1 MADIA
6 GYIRISAFRVHVFHL
21 FYSLGFLFGLVS
33 GFVLAEIL
41 HLQWW
46 VITILSVVSALTFFS
61 LLALVRHWYGREN
74 IVYYHHEIG
83 ILLACLLAL
92 FITGQPVLPYM
103 DVTITGI
110 GIFNIFG
117 RWGCFFVG
125 CCHGKPCRVGVTY
138 HHEHVQQGFPQY
150 YENIRLFPIQ
160 LIESAG
166 AALLVAACIVS
177 MISGLYQPG
186 EILVMYSVLYGCGRF
201 LLEIFRGDPERGYWL
216 GLSEAQWTSIGIIIL
231 TTFLG
236 YLGYLPLYGWHLMAA
251 GTLLVLAFSVAL
263 LYKLHPYWKYLNPQH
278 IHELATALYAMRHRN
293 INLLEAETL
302 DLSVYTTRLGITVS
316 YSCDWGNTSNS
327 YVYGLSGPVS
337 LNRPTARRLARLIG
351 SLNRHK
357 GSFELLYDGK
367 GAYYIIFE
375 EKKILAA

>member
-1 MADIA
+1 MVNIV
-6 GYIRISAFRVHVFHL
+6 GYLRISAFRVHVFHL
-21 FYSLGFLFGLVS
+21 FYSLGFLLAIVN
-33 GFVLAEIL
+33 GFLLAEIL

-46 VITILSVVSALTFFS
+46 VITILSGVSVLTFFS
-61 LLALVRHWYGREN
+61 LVKLVRHWYGSEN

-92 FITGQPVLPYM
+92 FITGQPVLPYL

-125 CCHGKPCRVGVTY
+125 CCHGKPCRVGVMY
-138 HHEHVQQGFPQY
+138 DHRHVQQGFPQY

-166 AALLVAACIVS
+166 AALLVVACIVS
-177 MISGLYQPG
+177 AMNGFYQPG
-186 EILVMYSVLYGCGRF
+186 EIVVMYSVLYGCGRF
-201 LLEIFRGDPERGYWL
+201 VLEIFRGDSERGYWF

-231 TTFLG
+231 TTLLG

-251 GTLLVLAFSVAL
+251 SALLALALSITL
-263 LYKLHPYWKYLNPQH
+263 LYKLHPYWKYLNPRH
-278 IHELATALYAMRHRN
+278 IHELATALYAMRQRN
-293 INLLEAETL
+293 INLLDAETL

-316 YSCDWGNTSNS
+316 YSGDWSSTSNS
-327 YVYGLSGPVS
+327 YVYGLSGRES
-337 LNRPTARRLARLIG
+337 LNRSIARRLGKLIG
-351 SLNRHK
+351 FLNRHQ

-367 GAYYIIFE
+367 GAYYVVFE
-375 EKKILAA
+375 EKKLIPA